1 MIFDFVAIQE
11 HCRPDKKKKQLFF
24 YDLRKYLHML
34 QYYQGNVFFK
44 KMAEDKKKSFRKY
57 KYYGLIPTSTLLCDH
72 RSSQVLPSFPKK
84 NH

>member
-34 QYYQGNVFFK
+34 QYYQGNAFFK
-44 KMAEDKKKSFRKY
+44 KWQKIGKRAL
-57 KYYGLIPTSTLLCDH
+57 GSTNTM
-72 RSSQVLPSFPKK
+72 V
-84 NH
+84 